1 MINSFLSLNLT
12 FFVVV
17 FVSTLFLFVGIF
29 YSKKKVSLNTYLV
42 SNRNVGVFNLSAT
55 LIASSLG
62 AWILFGPPTAATWGG
77 FGSVIGYALGAA
89 FPMTALIFFGKKLR
103 VLLPKG
109 KSLTELVLKR
119 FGKNLFKL
127 IFSLMIFYLLI
138 FLCAEVTAISKLIY
152 YISGLD
158 VWISAT
164 IILSFTLI
172 YVLFGGLKATIR
184 SDGIQFI
191 AIILLFFYLIFSLF
205 FQNNNNLNLNIFE
218 ENFIKFDSKSL
229 ITSFQFGFV
238 FFIAVAATNLF
249 HQGNWQRVYAA
260 KSEKILVKSL
270 LISFFII
277 FVIVLGLGLTGS
289 ISKLNGLKFNEDFAF
304 FSVILNK
311 SDIFASLIVL
321 IFSLCLTIST
331 VDTLLNSISSLTIV
345 HSKDFFNFKYLKD
358 KKLSN
363 VILIILSILCL
374 VIALYQLSVLY
385 LFLLADLLCCA
396 CVYIIFKGFYQ
407 KKIYPNRSFILI
419 MIGLFSGLLFF
430 PSIDFS
436 KSLLIGV
443 IFDINS
449 FNEIFTSSLL
459 FWSFL
464 FAFILPMI
472 FDQLFESFT
481 GYKILSTKLFSNKNK
496 KNSSSKLFS

>member
-1 MINSFLSLNLT
+1 MINSFLSTNLA
-12 FFVVV
+12 FVVV
-17 FVSTLFLFVGIF
+17 VFISTLFLFIGIF
-29 YSKKKVSLNTYLV
+29 YSRKRISLNTYLV

-89 FPMTALIFFGKKLR
+89 FPMIALIFFGKKLR

-109 KSLTELVLKR
+109 RSLTELVLKK

-127 IFSLMIFYLLI
+127 IFSLMIFYLFI

-158 VWISAT
+158 VWISAS

-191 AIILLFFYLIFSLF
+191 AIILLFFYLIFALF

-218 ENFIKFDSKSL
+218 ENFVKFDNKSL

-260 KSEKILVKSL
+260 KNEKILVKSL

-277 FVIVLGLGLTGS
+277 FIIVLGLGLTGS
-289 ISKLNGLKFNEDFAF
+289 ISKLNGLKFNEDLAF
-304 FSVILNK
+304 FFIILNK
-311 SDIFASLIVL
+311 SDIFVSLIVL

-396 CVYIIFKGFYQ
+396 CVYVIFKGFYQ
-407 KKIYPNRSFILI
+407 KKIYPNQSFILI

-436 KSLLIGV
+436 QSLLIGV
-443 IFDINS
+443 IFDKSN
-449 FNEIFTSSLL
+449 FNEIFTNSLL

-464 FAFILPMI
+464 FATFSPI
-472 FDQLFESFT
+472 FF
-481 GYKILSTKLFSNKNK
+481 YIIYRRVK
-496 KNSSSKLFS
+496 